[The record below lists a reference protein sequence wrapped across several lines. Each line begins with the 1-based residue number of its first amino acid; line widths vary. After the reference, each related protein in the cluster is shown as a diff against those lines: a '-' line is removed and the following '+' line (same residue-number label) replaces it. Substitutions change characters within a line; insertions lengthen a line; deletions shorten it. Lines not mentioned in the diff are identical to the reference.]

1 MAFFDREKMY
11 TSFLRDH
18 RSPSGRIS
26 GIGGSRITG
35 SAADMEDIFRY
46 ARRVYG

>member
-1 MAFFDREKMY
+1 MLNREAMY
-11 TSFLRDH
+11 TNFLRDS

-35 SAADMEDIFRY
+35 SAADMESIFRHS
-46 ARRVYG
+46 R